1 MSRSEGSYS
10 KLIGIIVLFGIP
22 LFGLMGLAISRS
34 VITPTDLFFTG
45 PTIDSIPVIN
55 SDDWNLTVKGE
66 VFTDLEY
73 TYDELRALPSHE
85 IVATLACVEGPTG
98 TALWKGVLVRDLL
111 DLAGLK
117 SGAVDVVF
125 IADDGFTSSLTIDQV
140 NERDIMLAYDM
151 NNEALRREHGFP
163 LRVVAPDIW
172 GYKWVKWIVRVEV
185 VDHDYIGFWE
195 SRGWDDVAERSQF
208 SDWIIHA
215 LLLSISFLFGGL
227 AMVSGLKYAP
237 FTESFRDLPTNRAFH
252 KTSAVIY
259 LSSSATSFIYWLV
272 VTFLTRG
279 AIFYTIHGILA
290 LGSIFLIIPGILTGF
305 QKTRK
310 RDRFKRSWHYRW
322 NLIAFYFFIFTILL
336 GFLMA
341 FTSIG
346 QLY

>member
-1 MSRSEGSYS
+1 MDRNRNSYL
-10 KLIGIIVLFGIP
+10 KLMGIIFLLGLP
-22 LFGLMGLAISRS
+22 LFGLIGLAISRS
-34 VITPTDLFFTG
+34 IITPTDLFFTG

-55 SDDWNLTVKGE
+55 SDDWNLTVSGE
-66 VFTDLEY
+66 VFTDSEY
-73 TYDELRALPSHE
+73 IYDELRALPSHE
-85 IVATLACVEGPTG
+85 IVATLACVEGPSG

-111 DLAGLK
+111 DLASLK

-151 NNEALRREHGFP
+151 NDEPLRSEHGFP

-185 VDHDYIGFWE
+185 VNYDYIGFWE
-195 SRGWDDVAERSQF
+195 SRGWDDTAERSQF
-208 SDWIIHA
+208 SDWFLHSF
-215 LLLSISFLFGGL
+215 LLAVSFLFGGL

-237 FTESFRDLPTNRAFH
+237 FTESYRDLPTSRKQH
-252 KTSAVIY
+252 KIFAGLYVSTSI
-259 LSSSATSFIYWLV
+259 SAFIYWLV
-272 VTFLTRG
+272 TTFLSRG
-279 AIFYTIHGILA
+279 AILYTIHGWLA
-290 LGSIFLIIPGILTGF
+290 LISMILFVPGVKTGF
-305 QKTRK
+305 QKVRK

-322 NLIAFYFFIFTILL
+322 NLYGFYFFIFTILM

-341 FTSIG
+341 FTGAG